1 MDYIER
7 FLRNEEPNNLSMLE
21 KLALTH
27 SALKQ
32 AKKELLNSGYKR
44 RLTELYYPEEH
55 LVKWHDTLNQT
66 MIADFFIRYFKPRL
80 YNAENIPGKT
90 GAMLVA
96 NHSTIFL
103 ADMAPIYFGLH
114 EKRRCAYGLAFRM
127 FGESDLLKTIGGVPG
142 KIGNAVRI
150 LEDDKL
156 ALVCPGGILDACKPF
171 YERYI
176 VRRVEGFADDNC
188 GYVKAAYEAN
198 KPIIPVGIIGA
209 EETLISLADI
219 KPFVEKIM
227 NELDRVYGLKGI
239 PRVKELYRLV
249 EFAKVVPLIAN
260 VFPIKSTVE
269 AYAGEQIDVRAIA
282 GNNPSQKDFAHVN
295 HTVMSHLQG
304 IIDKGLGKRTDLIIS
319 HLLKEIMEVA

>member
-1 MDYIER
+1 MDYIDR
-7 FLRNEEPNNLSMLE
+7 FLCNNEPKRLSKLE
-21 KLALTH
+21 KLTLTADALR
-27 SALKQ
+27 Q
-32 AKKELLNSGYKR
+32 ASKELLNSGYKK
-44 RLTELYYPEEH
+44 RLTHLYYPEEH

-66 MIADFFIRYFKPRL
+66 IVADFFIKYFKPKL
-80 YNAENIPGKT
+80 YNAENIPGKG

-103 ADMAPIYFGLH
+103 ADIAPIYFGLH
-114 EKRRCAYGLAFRM
+114 KKRRCAYGLSFRM
-127 FGESDLLKTIGGVPG
+127 FGESDLLKTLGGVPG
-142 KIGNAVRI
+142 KMENAVRL

-176 VRRVEGFADDNC
+176 VRQVEGFADDNC
-188 GYVKAAYEAN
+188 GYVKAAYEAG

-209 EETLISLADI
+209 EETLVTLADM

-227 NELDRVYGLKGI
+227 SKLDRVYGLKGI

-249 EFAKVVPLIAN
+249 EFAKVVPLVAN

-269 AYAGEQIDVRAIA
+269 AYAGEQIDVRALA

-304 IIDKGLGKRTDLIIS
+304 IIDRGLGKRKDLVIS
-319 HLLKEIMEVA
+319 HLLKEVMEIA